1 MKYLSVCREV
11 VRTRCVPHLPNH
23 SDTSGRVASD
33 LGSYSCQSATR
44 VFGSS
49 ANSLNGS
56 GSASC
61 PPLWTRFVRM
71 RRIASIQ
78 KAPHRRVIESVGRT
92 QAKTQGPITMRR
104 KRILFATLGSLGD
117 LYPYLA
123 VASEMQRRGHQATI
137 LTGSQHQSRIESWSP
152 PMKAAFT
159 CLPACC
165 RTSTR
170 FISST
175 YRKGSARQR
184 SR

>member
-1 MKYLSVCREV
+1 M

-61 PPLWTRFVRM
+61 PPLRNRFVRM

-78 KAPHRRVIESVGRT
+78 KAPHRRVMESVGRT

-104 KRILFATLGSLGD
+104 KRILFATAAPHCTNDETPTQLQRVKNHSYLYVCETRGD
-117 LYPYLA
+117 TTARMKRNLQIRDTHGELRWW
-123 VASEMQRRGHQATI
+123 RRT
-137 LTGSQHQSRIESWSP
+137 
-152 PMKAAFT
+152 
-159 CLPACC
+159 
-165 RTSTR
+165 
-170 FISST
+170 
-175 YRKGSARQR
+175 
-184 SR
+184 